1 MAETHPTCL
10 AYIIYFLRERFYR
23 QAINSTVSFLR
34 TYPNDS
40 VILFFKAFGALNEGH
55 TQEAIRELTQLRDK
69 PQTSLCSVMALLCA
83 HRQSETPDQE
93 AVSELEA
100 CLKTS
105 RRTAEDRDLYFAALL
120 YWILG
125 RNEKARDYVER
136 MLKMSTTSS
145 QGLILKGWI
154 FLTSEN
160 EAHRSQA
167 IRYFDG
173 GLRDSKDVFGMM
185 GKAEFFMLRQ
195 NQSCALDMIS
205 QVIASHPNF
214 IPALVLKMNMFMSFH
229 DWEQTAEV
237 AERILE
243 TETHN
248 LKALQMMTII
258 SEAKDGDM
266 KKVTE
271 YLQLLLRAIEVLE
284 PSTFS
289 LHVDFTLPISRLCG
303 HNSVVVQMLTAFVQ
317 RAVSRAPDNSA
328 MDCELGYLLTLQG
341 KYKEAHRWYTKALN
355 IDQGSMA
362 ASIGMIKCQLM
373 DGQVE
378 KASQQLDFFQ
388 EVQQSLGRS
397 AEVSLLQAIL
407 AQKKGAAE
415 ERVVALLKEATEL
428 HLQTLRG
435 LPHGVD
441 YLQRLNL
448 NFLLQVVSMHLA
460 NSQDIPLEA
469 GQLPP
474 FGLKHSTMI
483 LEAVIKAA
491 PGVLISCYYM
501 ARVKFLIGDQ
511 AAAQHFLNLC
521 MDKEPTMPEIH
532 LLQAKLHVHTGDYR
546 KSLSCLESG
555 VSHNFELRQ
564 MPQYNLIKARALKG
578 IGELTKAIQC
588 LRMLTAMPGVRRAT
602 EGRETSLSL
611 SERVSV
617 FLELAD
623 ALRLNGEQHE
633 AANVMQDAIW
643 LFKETPE
650 EMRVMVANVDLALA
664 KDDVD
669 TALNVLRTI
678 TPGNSCYIQGKEKMA
693 NIYLERMRNKKLY
706 IESYREI
713 CQQLPGP
720 HSKILLADA
729 FMKIQEPEKAIEVY
743 QEAVKM
749 APKDATFVKKI
760 CQALV
765 RTYQYDKAVEYYMT
779 ALSTSMNDSVYLEL
793 AELLF
798 KLQHFEKAQHILE
811 KALEHENNTSLTTMM
826 NDVKLLRILVKV
838 LHAQNEPCLETL
850 QKIYELQQR
859 VVRRLPFEQPE
870 KSDEQR
876 RVTAAICCE
885 QAKEYHYSNDLEK
898 AEQCY
903 SEALNH
909 CPDDTEINFQIAQL
923 YYEHH
928 KLDYC
933 KDQCLKILQHDKKH
947 TATSMLLG
955 DVLFR
960 KNQKEEAISLY
971 TDILHQNPGNFHAL
985 ARLIHMLHRV
995 GRLDVL
1001 PFFVKCE
1008 SHSPTAVK
1016 EPGYHYCKG
1025 LYYWHAYRVKE
1036 ALKHLSQARG
1046 DPEWGEETV
1055 ELMVRIC
1062 LNPDRETFGGEVFK
1076 RPEQDQSS
1084 SSPVPSDID
1093 RSELIGVNM
1102 AQELLK
1108 TFRPRSKA
1116 SQDKARILYNLC
1128 LVHSKEP
1135 EQVEK
1140 AVLMMSEM
1148 AGKNVFLEASLLVAA
1163 QGLLQLKQFPR
1174 ARNFLKRI
1182 SKVQWTHAIAED
1194 FEKSC
1199 LLLADMYITM
1209 GRNTNAEKLLNDCI
1223 QHNMSCSKAFE
1234 YKGYMMENDQR
1245 YKDAAELYE
1254 LAWKYSHCVDPAVG
1268 YRLAFNYL
1276 RSKNYTLA
1284 IDVCHQVLLE
1294 NPDYPQIRDE
1304 ILDRA
1309 LRSLR
1314 P

>member
-10 AYIIYFLRERFYR
+10 ASIIYFLRERFYR
-23 QAINSTVSFLR
+23 QAINSAVGFLK
-34 TYPNDS
+34 TYPNDA
-40 VILFFKAFGALNEGH
+40 VILFFKAFGALNEGR
-55 TQEAIRELTQLRDK
+55 TQEAIRELHQLRDK
-69 PQTSLCSVMALLCA
+69 SQTSLCSVMALLCA
-83 HRQSETPDQE
+83 HRQSETPDRE
-93 AVSELEA
+93 AVSDLEA

-105 RRTAEDRDLYFAALL
+105 RRSAEDTALYFAALL

-136 MLKMSTTSS
+136 MLKLSTTSS

-154 FLTSEN
+154 FLSSEN
-160 EAHRSQA
+160 DAQRSQA
-167 IRYFDG
+167 IRYFDS
-173 GLRDSKDVFGMM
+173 GLRDSKNVFAMM

-195 NQSCALDMIS
+195 NESCALDMVS
-205 QVIASHPNF
+205 QIIASHPDF

-243 TETHN
+243 TDAHN

-258 SEAKDGDM
+258 SAAKDGDM
-266 KKVTE
+266 RKVTE
-271 YLQLLLRAIEVLE
+271 YLQLLLSALEVTE
-284 PSTFS
+284 PSAFS

-303 HNSVVVQMLTAFVQ
+303 HNREVVQMLTTFVQ

-328 MDCELGYLLTLQG
+328 MDCELGYLLTLQC
-341 KYKEAHRWYTKALN
+341 KYKEAYKWYTKALN

-362 ASIGMIKCQLM
+362 ASVGMIQCQLM
-373 DGQVE
+373 DGHVE
-378 KASQQLDFFQ
+378 KAAQQLDFFS

-415 ERVVALLKEATEL
+415 ESVVGLLKEATEL
-428 HLQTLRG
+428 HLQALRG

-448 NFLLQVVSMHLA
+448 NFLLQVVNMHLA
-460 NSQDIPLEA
+460 NSQDIPHDA
-469 GQLPP
+469 GQPQP
-474 FGLKHSTMI
+474 FGLKHSSMI

-491 PGVLISCYYM
+491 PGVLTTCYNM
-501 ARVKFLIGDQ
+501 AHVKFLTGDQ

-521 MDKEPTMPEIH
+521 MEKEPTMPEIH
-532 LLQAKLHVHTGDYR
+532 LLQAKLHIHAKDYR
-546 KSLSCLESG
+546 KCLSCLESG

-564 MPQYNLIKARALKG
+564 MPQYNLIKGRALKG
-578 IGELTKAIQC
+578 TGELTKAIQC
-588 LRMLTAMPGVRRAT
+588 LRMVMTMAGVRRVT

-633 AANVMQDAIW
+633 AAIVMQDAIW
-643 LFKETPE
+643 QFKETPE

-678 TPGNSCYIQGKEKMA
+678 TPGKSCYIQGKEKMA
-693 NIYLERMRNKKLY
+693 NIYLERMRNRKLY
-706 IESYREI
+706 IQCYREI

-720 HSKILLADA
+720 HSNMLLADA
-729 FMKIQEPEKAIEVY
+729 FMKIQEPEKAVEVY
-743 QEAVKM
+743 HEIVKM
-749 APKDATFVKKI
+749 APKDTTFVKKI

-765 RTYQYDKAVEYYMT
+765 RTYQYDKAVNYYET
-779 ALSTSMNDSVYLEL
+779 ALSTSMQDSVCLEL

-798 KLQHFEKAQHILE
+798 KLQRFERAQQILE
-811 KALEHENNTSLTTMM
+811 KALEHEDSTSLTTMM
-826 NDVKLLRILVKV
+826 NDVKLLRMLVKV
-838 LHAQNEPCLETL
+838 MRANNEPCLEML
-850 QKIYELQQR
+850 QKVYELQQR
-859 VVRRLPFEQPE
+859 IERRLSFEQPE

-876 RVTAAICCE
+876 RVTAGVCCE
-885 QAKEYHYSNDLEK
+885 QAQEYHHSKDLEK
-898 AEQCY
+898 AEQYY
-903 SEALNH
+903 SEALSY
-909 CPDDTEINFQIAQL
+909 CPDDTEIHLQIAQL

-933 KDQCLKILQHDKKH
+933 KDRCLKILEHDKHH

-971 TDILHQNPGNFHAL
+971 TDIIHQNPGNFHAL
-985 ARLIHMLHRV
+985 ARLLHTLCWV
-995 GRLDVL
+995 GRLQDVL

-1016 EPGYHYCKG
+1016 EPGYNYCKG
-1025 LYYWHAYRVKE
+1025 LYFWHAYRVKE

-1046 DPEWGEETV
+1046 DPEWGEEAV
-1055 ELMVRIC
+1055 ELMVHIC

-1076 RPEQDQSS
+1076 NPEQDQNSTP
-1084 SSPVPSDID
+1084 PVSID
-1093 RSELIGVNM
+1093 RGELIGVNM
-1102 AQELLK
+1102 AQDLLK
-1108 TFRPRSKA
+1108 AFRPRSKA
-1116 SQDKARILYNLC
+1116 GQDKARILYNLC
-1128 LVHSKEP
+1128 LVCSKEP

-1140 AVLMMSEM
+1140 AVLVMSDM
-1148 AGKNVFLEASLLVAA
+1148 AGKNVFLETSLLVAA
-1163 QGLLQLKQFPR
+1163 QGLLQLKQYPR

-1182 SKVQWTHAIAED
+1182 SKAQWTHAIAED

-1199 LLLADMYITM
+1199 LLLADMYIKM
-1209 GRNTNAEKLLNDCI
+1209 GRYTNAEKLLNDCI
-1223 QHNMSCSKAFE
+1223 QHNMSCSRAYE
-1234 YKGYMMENDQR
+1234 YKGFMMENDQR

-1276 RSKNYTLA
+1276 KSKNYTQA

>member
-1 MAETHPTCL
+1 LTSN
-10 AYIIYFLRERFYR
+10 FLLLHSASKKRFYR

-397 AEVSLLQAIL
+397 EVSLLQAIL

-448 NFLLQVVSMHLA
+448 NFLLQVVSMHL
-460 NSQDIPLEA
+460 
-469 GQLPP
+469 LPP

-678 TPGNSCYIQGKEKMA
+678 TPGNSCYIQGKEKMF
-693 NIYLERMRNKKLY
+693 IGLLHTFFTVMY
-706 IESYREI
+706 
-713 CQQLPGP
+713 
-720 HSKILLADA
+720 KI
-729 FMKIQEPEKAIEVY
+729 PEKAIEVY

-909 CPDDTEINFQIAQL
+909 CPDDTEVSIAQL

-947 TATSMLLG
+947 TATSMVLSIC

-1076 RPEQDQSS
+1076 RPEQDQS
-1084 SSPVPSDID
+1084 
-1093 RSELIGVNM
+1093 ELIGVNM

-1148 AGKNVFLEASLLVAA
+1148 ASLLVAA

>member
-1 MAETHPTCL
+1 VSCTDHATL

-237 AERILE
+237 AERWVCQGFVSICF
-243 TETHN
+243 
-248 LKALQMMTII
+248 Q
-258 SEAKDGDM
+258 
-266 KKVTE
+266 
-271 YLQLLLRAIEVLE
+271 Q
-284 PSTFS
+284 
-289 LHVDFTLPISRLCG
+289 CG

-448 NFLLQVVSMHLA
+448 NFLLQVVSMHL
-460 NSQDIPLEA
+460 DIPLEA

-491 PGVLISCYYM
+491 PGL
-501 ARVKFLIGDQ
+501 FLYFNIYNCICEGDQ

-909 CPDDTEINFQIAQL
+909 CPDDTEV
-923 YYEHH
+923 
-928 KLDYC
+928 
-933 KDQCLKILQHDKKH
+933 
-947 TATSMLLG
+947 SLLG

-1076 RPEQDQSS
+1076 RPEQDQ
-1084 SSPVPSDID
+1084 
-1093 RSELIGVNM
+1093 SELIGVNM

>member
-1 MAETHPTCL
+1 
-10 AYIIYFLRERFYR
+10 
-23 QAINSTVSFLR
+23 AINSTVSFLR

-185 GKAEFFMLRQ
+185 GKFFMLRQ

-266 KKVTE
+266 KKVIMQRFMNNGE
-271 YLQLLLRAIEVLE
+271 RLLMIIWNSGNQYNQYNCYQSFIW
-284 PSTFS
+284 ST
-289 LHVDFTLPISRLCG
+289 RLNLSHTKCG

-355 IDQGSMA
+355 IDQGSM
-362 ASIGMIKCQLM
+362 CQLM

-460 NSQDIPLEA
+460 NSQ
-469 GQLPP
+469 
-474 FGLKHSTMI
+474 
-483 LEAVIKAA
+483 V
-491 PGVLISCYYM
+491 C
-501 ARVKFLIGDQ
+501 FL
-511 AAAQHFLNLC
+511 
-521 MDKEPTMPEIH
+521 
-532 LLQAKLHVHTGDYR
+532 V
-546 KSLSCLESG
+546 
-555 VSHNFELRQ
+555 LRQ

-947 TATSMLLG
+947 TATSMLFELM
-955 DVLFR
+955 
-960 KNQKEEAISLY
+960 
-971 TDILHQNPGNFHAL
+971 
-985 ARLIHMLHRV
+985 LIHMLHRV

-1076 RPEQDQSS
+1076 RPEQDQS
-1084 SSPVPSDID
+1084 
-1093 RSELIGVNM
+1093 ELIGVNM

-1140 AVLMMSEM
+1140 A
-1148 AGKNVFLEASLLVAA
+1148 VFLEASLLVAA

-1268 YRLAFNYL
+1268 GGSF
-1276 RSKNYTLA
+1276 TF
-1284 IDVCHQVLLE
+1284 
-1294 NPDYPQIRDE
+1294 
-1304 ILDRA
+1304 
-1309 LRSLR
+1309 
-1314 P
+1314 

>member
-1 MAETHPTCL
+1 NFCSFIQ

-266 KKVTE
+266 KKVIMQRFMNNGE
-271 YLQLLLRAIEVLE
+271 RLLMIIWNSGNQYNQYNCYQSFIW
-284 PSTFS
+284 ST
-289 LHVDFTLPISRLCG
+289 RLNLS
-303 HNSVVVQMLTAFVQ
+303 HTKAHLA

-460 NSQDIPLEA
+460 NSQVS

-811 KALEHENNTSLTTMM
+811 KALESNQIYC
-826 NDVKLLRILVKV
+826 LLVSV
-838 LHAQNEPCLETL
+838 Q
-850 QKIYELQQR
+850 IYELQQR

-947 TATSMLLG
+947 TATSMIFRQ
-955 DVLFR
+955 LF
-960 KNQKEEAISLY
+960 ELM
-971 TDILHQNPGNFHAL
+971 
-985 ARLIHMLHRV
+985 LIHMLHRV

-1025 LYYWHAYRVKE
+1025 LYYCYVGEKHGSGNF

-1076 RPEQDQSS
+1076 RPEQDQS
-1084 SSPVPSDID
+1084 
-1093 RSELIGVNM
+1093 ELIGVNM

-1140 AVLMMSEM
+1140 A
-1148 AGKNVFLEASLLVAA
+1148 VFLEASLLVAA

>member
-1 MAETHPTCL
+1 
-10 AYIIYFLRERFYR
+10 
-23 QAINSTVSFLR
+23 
-34 TYPNDS
+34 
-40 VILFFKAFGALNEGH
+40 
-55 TQEAIRELTQLRDK
+55 AIRELTQLRDK

-237 AERILE
+237 AERW
-243 TETHN
+243 
-248 LKALQMMTII
+248 
-258 SEAKDGDM
+258 
-266 KKVTE
+266 VTE

-355 IDQGSMA
+355 IDQGSM
-362 ASIGMIKCQLM
+362 IKCQLM

-397 AEVSLLQAIL
+397 EVSLLQAIL

-460 NSQDIPLEA
+460 NSQVS

-811 KALEHENNTSLTTMM
+811 KALEFVVVVFLDTSLTTMM

-909 CPDDTEINFQIAQL
+909 CPDDTEV
-923 YYEHH
+923 
-928 KLDYC
+928 
-933 KDQCLKILQHDKKH
+933 
-947 TATSMLLG
+947 SLLG

-1062 LNPDRETFGGEVFK
+1062 LNPDRETFGGEV
-1076 RPEQDQSS
+1076 
-1084 SSPVPSDID
+1084 SPVPSDID

-1148 AGKNVFLEASLLVAA
+1148 AGKNASLLVAA